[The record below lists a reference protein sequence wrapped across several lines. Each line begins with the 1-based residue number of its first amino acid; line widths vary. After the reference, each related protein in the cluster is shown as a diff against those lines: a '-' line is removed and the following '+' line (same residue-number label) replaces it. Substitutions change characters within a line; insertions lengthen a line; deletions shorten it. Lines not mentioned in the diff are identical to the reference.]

1 MIVRITRH
9 GDPIDTMSLACDDC
23 LSMAD
28 PPMATAAPAVTAN
41 PAPSAASRGT
51 SRRQWRPRM
60 STSAMARPAPVS
72 AAVTLT
78 ANPRPTSTPAIA
90 ELLTGGGTTPPRPP
104 PVTGGLPAPPY
115 PPGGDKSPRTLLGP
129 GP

>member
-41 PAPSAASRGT
+41 PAPSAVRRGT
-51 SRRQWRPRM
+51 SRRHWRPRM
-60 STSAMARPAPVS
+60 SMSAMASPTPTS

-78 ANPRPTSTPAIA
+78 ANPRPTRTPAIA
-90 ELLTGGGTTPPRPP
+90 SSLAGGTTPPDPP
-104 PVTGGLPAPPY
+104 LLAAGGTTPQTP
-115 PPGGDKSPRTLLGP
+115 LLG
-129 GP
+129 GPIPPDPPWGG